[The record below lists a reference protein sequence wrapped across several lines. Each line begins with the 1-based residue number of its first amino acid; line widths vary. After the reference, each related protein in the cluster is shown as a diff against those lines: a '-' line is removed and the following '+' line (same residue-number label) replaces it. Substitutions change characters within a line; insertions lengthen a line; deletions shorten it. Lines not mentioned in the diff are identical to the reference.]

1 MMTSIEELYK
11 KVSDI
16 YTEDEFEEKIDQRR
30 KEFDDLFDDEALAY
44 LLVAEEG
51 RNDEAIDKIKEVEIG
66 EQCTVEGKIVDLG
79 DLRTFKSENGE
90 GRVRNVRID
99 DGTGSIKLVLWD
111 EDTEMVEDQFEVGTN
126 IRVAN
131 GYVQDKGYGKQISIG
146 KWGEVRVLE

>member
-16 YTEDEFEEKIDQRR
+16 YTEDEFDEKIDKRR
-30 KEFDDLFDDEALAY
+30 KEFEDLFDEEALAH
-44 LLVAEEG
+44 LIVAEEG
-51 RNDEAIDKIKEVEIG
+51 RNDEAVDNLEEVEIG
-66 EQCTVEGKIVDLG
+66 EECTIEGEIVDLG
-79 DLRTFKSENGE
+79 DLRTFENENGE

-99 DGTGSIKLVLWD
+99 DGTGSIKLVLWN

-146 KWGEVRVLE
+146 KWGEVQVLD